1 MRKQQTL
8 IWMAMALATVA
19 IQTIEAP
26 SAQATAGDHDYIGK
40 LQVQR
45 NSLLIKESNL
55 SRDYNELNR
64 DLTDLLKRNDRSLD
78 GVIDDINRKIN
89 TKYNDLRQVRL
100 DLRDVES
107 RMI

>member
-8 IWMAMALATVA
+8 IWMVMALATVA

-26 SAQATAGDHDYIGK
+26 SAQATAGDHIGK

-45 NSLLIKESNL
+45 NSLLMKESNL

-64 DLTDLLKRNDRSLD
+64 DLTDLLKRNDSSLD

-89 TKYNDLRQVRL
+89 HKFNDLRQVRL